1 MQQSSESEEGGIDF
15 LLRFL
20 KADFMAKS
28 AWVSGRHGMARLC
41 HLTIPGRRSATA
53 LAAGLKAGS
62 VAMPIPFGNLL
73 PALALVLIGLGQR
86 VDPGLGIRMNGT
98 DR

>member
-28 AWVSGRHGMARLC
+28 AWVSGRHGRARLS
-41 HLTIPGRRSATA
+41 HLAIPGRRSAMA

-73 PALALVLIGLGQR
+73 PALALVLVGLGQR
-86 VDPGLGIRMNGT
+86 VDPGLGIRMSGN